1 MEIFVYKKV
10 MSNWGA
16 YYHRWWSLSRY
27 KSFRWRAGD
36 DSSFLVLQTLLVGG
50 VTILLYWNFSKF
62 RSPKCHHIQQQQ
74 IRMFWNG
81 TWPFLLT
88 QKSCWS
94 ISGSM
99 EQERGSVLNARP
111 WTLNPRAQKVNMSL
125 CIDFYCDLLVPREI
139 LSIWSKIYSSMAMNY
154 KLFFCALSMGI
165 WNWSAL
171 HHDL

>member
-1 MEIFVYKKV
+1 MLIIKGDGHSQDINYFVI
-10 MSNWGA
+10 W
-16 YYHRWWSLSRY
+16 
-27 KSFRWRAGD
+27 
-36 DSSFLVLQTLLVGG
+36 FLGENARVEEQEMTAHFLISKRDLLEV
-50 VTILLYWNFSKF
+50 LLYWNFSKF
-62 RSPKCHHIQQQQ
+62 RSPKCHHTQQLQ

-99 EQERGSVLNARP
+99 EQGRGSVLNARP

>member
-1 MEIFVYKKV
+1 

-16 YYHRWWSLSRY
+16 DYQRWWSLSRY
-27 KSFRWRAGD
+27 KLFCYLISWGKCKSWRAQEMTAH
-36 DSSFLVLQTLLVGG
+36 FLISKRDLLEV
-50 VTILLYWNFSKF
+50 LLYWNFSKF

-99 EQERGSVLNARP
+99 EQGRGSVLNARP
-111 WTLNPRAQKVNMSL
+111 WTLNPRAQKVNMSW
-125 CIDFYCDLLVPREI
+125 CIDFYCDLLVPRVF
-139 LSIWSKIYSSMAMNY
+139 LSI
-154 KLFFCALSMGI
+154 
-165 WNWSAL
+165 
-171 HHDL
+171 